1 MKPLLPFC
9 LLKCHYKC
17 HYGSFLALEQKLKL
31 SRQTEKMFNLKI
43 MEDKAM
49 LPTIAKRTFRPFYMP
64 SFFDDDF
71 FPVLTNRS
79 SSMPAV
85 NIREDEKRFTLDLAV
100 PGIDKK
106 YLKIDINEDLLYIAS
121 ETKNESEEDKDGYQ
135 RKEFS
140 YSSFC
145 RSFQIPENVNKEKIE
160 ANYKDGILSVTLP
173 KVDEEKAK
181 ISRQIKI
188 S

>member
-1 MKPLLPFC
+1 
-9 LLKCHYKC
+9 
-17 HYGSFLALEQKLKL
+17 
-31 SRQTEKMFNLKI
+31 

-49 LPTIAKRTFRPFYMP
+49 LPTIAKRSFRPFYMG
-64 SFFDDDF
+64 SIFNDDF
-71 FPVLTNRS
+71 FPVMANNT

-85 NIREDEKRFTLDLAV
+85 NIREDEKKFLLDLAV

-106 YLKIDINEDLLYIAS
+106 DLKIDINEDLLTISS
-121 ETKNESEEDKDGYQ
+121 ETKNEAEENRDGFK

-145 RSFQIPENVNKEKIE
+145 RSFQIPENVNREKIE
-160 ANYKDGILSVTLP
+160 ANYRDGILSVALP
-173 KVDEEKAK
+173 KFEEEKNK
-181 ISRQIKI
+181 ISRQVKI